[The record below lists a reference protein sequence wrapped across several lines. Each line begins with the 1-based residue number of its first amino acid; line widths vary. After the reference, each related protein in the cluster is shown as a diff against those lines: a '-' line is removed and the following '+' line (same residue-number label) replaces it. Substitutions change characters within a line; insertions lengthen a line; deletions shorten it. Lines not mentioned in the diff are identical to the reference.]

1 MRNARLPMRNDK
13 KSPKAAEN
21 RVSGGYYRSGG
32 ARYAQWRDAVRDALW
47 QLAGRAAITPT
58 ECRRKVSGMLIA

>member
-32 ARYAQWRDAVRDALW
+32 ARYAQCRDAVKDASRSSPGE
-47 QLAGRAAITPT
+47 QP
-58 ECRRKVSGMLIA
+58 

>member
-32 ARYAQWRDAVRDALW
+32 ARYAQWRDAVRDATSHNADEMPS
-47 QLAGRAAITPT
+47 Q
-58 ECRRKVSGMLIA
+58 S

>member
-32 ARYAQWRDAVRDALW
+32 GVTHSGGTPSETRHAAR
-47 QLAGRAAITPT
+47 RASSHNADEMP
-58 ECRRKVSGMLIA
+58 SQS